1 MTTSEQLLTRDR
13 STDMAAVPTPAATVW
28 FIVLV
33 LALSATKLLGPTLD
47 RVGAPPPGWLEP
59 VTDLIGGG
67 LSTVWAVLVVGT
79 VSMGWSAVR
88 RLLRVSVRVGVG
100 GRLYLAALAGPLAIT
115 GVAAALAAV
124 ATGTLPALAEGT
136 RPAPLEDLALWA
148 LLTVVAAPL
157 FVLSENLGW
166 RAWLQRGLQVRH
178 SPVVAGVVVGLV
190 WTVWHLPLF
199 EIDPLFAALPF
210 VPFLLATVARSVLLA
225 GLFNASRSSIL
236 PVAVAHFAFNIGTQ
250 LALPADA
257 AAAGPLYV
265 AMTVVSAV
273 AAVALARWSRAQSV
287 AISGERAALL

>member
-1 MTTSEQLLTRDR
+1 MDERR
-13 STDMAAVPTPAATVW
+13 SDAWACW
-28 FIVLV
+28 FRTALCRRAGV
-33 LALSATKLLGPTLD
+33 LA
-47 RVGAPPPGWLEP
+47 
-59 VTDLIGGG
+59 
-67 LSTVWAVLVVGT
+67 
-79 VSMGWSAVR
+79 R
-88 RLLRVSVRVGVG
+88 R
-100 GRLYLAALAGPLAIT
+100 P
-115 GVAAALAAV
+115 
-124 ATGTLPALAEGT
+124 
-136 RPAPLEDLALWA
+136 
-148 LLTVVAAPL
+148 VVAAPL

-178 SPVVAGVVVGLV
+178 SPVVVGVVVGLV

-225 GLFNASRSSIL
+225 GLFNASRGSIL

-273 AAVALARWSRAQSV
+273 AAAVGPSPIRVEVEVTDRHCTTLACLLAFRHQVGDEAVDIVPVDARTRDARSGAAETCLPLASTRVRLWISLQVRIPTVDRWHRHASDHGFRHYL
-287 AISGERAALL
+287 ILLLTFR